1 MGILDGLTKNRR
13 RVLISV
19 AALLLLA
26 SAVRFYH
33 IQWSFSN
40 NGIDEGIMLERALM
54 VDRGYRLYSELPC
67 DQAPLAFYMG
77 SLVGGDVLAS
87 RVLVA
92 GLSILAI
99 CACMVSS
106 MRMKGSRAML
116 LTGLLLSLDFVFLR
130 ESRLFSLDAIS
141 SCLMA
146 FSIPAFLLYIQKS
159 SRSMLALA
167 GLLVGLSTASK
178 LLGALALIGMLAF
191 MLLEARRER
200 KGFSTV
206 ALDAVIVM
214 IAAALPILS
223 FMAYLGPSEVF
234 RGMVL
239 DQGQRGFD
247 LFLKL
252 SLVAYFGLNIAYL
265 VPLARARSLWRG
277 SRETRYL
284 LFLVAVVL
292 AFMVLQPLVFL
303 HHMALLSPPLA
314 ILAGVSLSDLLG
326 AKKSAPNSSD
336 SKDLNNKRKES
347 FDLAAPVL
355 AAAILIS
362 ATYAGYGLVVQK
374 EPFQVA
380 CADWLMASTGPDD
393 FVISGDPTICA
404 YADRMTPPDVVNVAY
419 RQHDE
424 LTLGEIEKAIE
435 DYNVSVVI
443 VCYRLNDVDGLAQYL
458 LSSGFARSVVS
469 FDSGTQAALDLFQ
482 KAIGPVTVYV
492 LRSS

>member
-1 MGILDGLTKNRR
+1 MGILDELTKNRR

-54 VDRGYRLYSELPC
+54 VDRGYRLYSELPS

-87 RVLVA
+87 RAIVA

-106 MRMKGSRAML
+106 TRMKGPKAML

-141 SCLMA
+141 SCLIA
-146 FSIPAFLLYIQKS
+146 FSVPVFLLYIQKGC
-159 SRSMLALA
+159 RSMLAVA
-167 GLLVGLSTASK
+167 GLLVGLSAASK

-191 MLLEARRER
+191 MVLEARRER
-200 KGFSTV
+200 KGLSTV
-206 ALDAVIVM
+206 ALDAVIVV
-214 IAAALPILS
+214 IAAALPVLS
-223 FMAYLGPSEVF
+223 FMAYLGPGEVF

-239 DQGQRGFD
+239 DQGGRGFD

-265 VPLARARSLWRG
+265 VPLARARTLWRG

-284 LFLVAVVL
+284 LCLVAVML
-292 AFMVLQPLVFL
+292 AFMILQPLVFL

-326 AKKSAPNSSD
+326 ANKSAHNEPKI
-336 SKDLNNKRKES
+336 KDLNNKRK
-347 FDLAAPVL
+347 DRPNLAPPVL

-374 EPFQVA
+374 EPFQLE

-393 FVISGDPTICA
+393 FVISGDPTISA
-404 YADRMTPPDVVNVAY
+404 YADRMTPPEVVNVAF

-424 LTLGEIEKAIE
+424 LTLDEIEKAVE

-443 VCYRLNDVDGLAQYL
+443 VCYRLNNVEGLTQYL
-458 LSSGFARSVVS
+458 LSSGFVRIAVS
-469 FDSGTQAALDLFQ
+469 FDSGTHAALDLFQ
-482 KAIGPVTVYV
+482 KAIGPVTIYM
-492 LRSS
+492 RPP